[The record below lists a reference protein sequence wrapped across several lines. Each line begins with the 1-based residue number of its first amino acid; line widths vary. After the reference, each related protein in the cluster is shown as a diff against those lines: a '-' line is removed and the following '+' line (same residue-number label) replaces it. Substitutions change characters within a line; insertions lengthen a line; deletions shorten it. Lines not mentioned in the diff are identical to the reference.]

1 MRCDLCGRDGGRTIL
16 TGSDRRHALPGL
28 FAVVACPGC
37 GLARTEPR
45 PGDPSAWYPPGY
57 RQHTSGGG
65 MLERASAAALRA
77 AATRPGATAGVVTR
91 LVPSSELGGPLEPGA
106 RVLDVGA
113 GNGAAVAAL
122 RRAGLDA
129 WGIEPSEA
137 GVAAARARG
146 LETVVLGTLEESPL
160 RERSWDLVR
169 FAHSLEHVPSPLGAL
184 RAARAALAP
193 KGRVVVH
200 APNFASA
207 GRGRFGADWD
217 GLELPR
223 HLHHLTPET
232 LRLLLWAADLE
243 PVLVRTEPLFGVLSA
258 SLDARRARGGPQNG
272 WGRRLPA
279 RLASYPAEVALA
291 LAGTG
296 SGLTAVARRP

>member
-1 MRCDLCGRDGGRTIL
+1 MRCDLCGRSDARTLL
-16 TGSDRRHALPGL
+16 TGWDRRHGLPGR
-28 FAVVACPGC
+28 FEVRACAGC

-45 PGDPSAWYPPGY
+45 PEDPAAWYPADY
-57 RQHTSGGG
+57 RQHTAGGG
-65 MLERASAAALRA
+65 ALERASAAALRA
-77 AATRPGATAGVVTR
+77 AATRDSTRAGVLAR
-91 LVPSSELGGPLEPGA
+91 LVPSTELGGPLRPGA

-122 RRAGLDA
+122 RAADLDA
-129 WGIEPSEA
+129 WGIEPSQA

-146 LETVVLGTLEESPL
+146 LDTIVGGTLETSPL
-160 RERSWDLVR
+160 KDERWDLVR
-169 FAHSLEHVPSPLGAL
+169 FAHSLEHVPSPLGTL
-184 RAARAALAP
+184 RLARAALQP
-193 KGRVVVH
+193 GGRVVVH

-207 GRGRFGADWD
+207 GRRWLGADWD

-243 PVLVRTEPLFGVLSA
+243 PLLVRTEPLFGVLSA
-258 SLDARRARGGPQNG
+258 SLDARRAHGGPQRG

-279 RLASYPAEVALA
+279 RLATYPAEVALA

-296 SGLTAVARRP
+296 SGLTTVARRP